1 MISSLG
7 KQGGRRYPQM
17 RSSTPRALWLPSLG
31 TTVAPPV
38 VGAVTADRTTG
49 IPFESRRTLV
59 PADSRTTAI
68 PSEPRRVNVR

>member
-1 MISSLG
+1 MIATLS
-7 KQGGRRYPQM
+7 KRGGRRYPSLGGAF
-17 RSSTPRALWLPSLG
+17 RPLWMPSLG

-38 VGAVTADRTTG
+38 VGAVTNDRTTG

-59 PADSRTTAI
+59 PDESRTAVV